1 MKIILLLLFFFIF
14 NKSVLLKKTY
24 DIPLINYEMIPL
36 QRWKVSAKELAKL
49 KENLKIFITSEIQ
62 KEGTTLLRK
71 YYKEFYISNENN
83 ENEMEVERSSSEK
96 ESKSS
101 PFLGNTKMDDEAN
114 ENKRKESLDINGP
127 ILLI

>member
-101 PFLGNTKMDDEAN
+101 PFLGNTKMAN